1 MTKSQAEEIETR
13 IEELNNLYS
22 PIELTFKMGESVHP
36 YVDDEWFVT
45 IVCNYTK
52 NDWMVFYGMNHNYT
66 QVIDKLDGYQFAME
80 AMQAYQEEYGNIK
93 FSHSDLPLG

>member
-1 MTKSQAEEIETR
+1 MTKSQAEEIKTR
-13 IEELNNLYS
+13 VEELNTLYS

-36 YVDDEWFVT
+36 YVDDEWFIT

-66 QVIDKLDGYQFAME
+66 QVIDKLSGFQFAME
-80 AMQAYQEEYGNIK
+80 AMQAYQEEYGDLK

>member
-1 MTKSQAEEIETR
+1 MTKSQAEAIKTR
-13 IEELNNLYS
+13 VEELNTLYS

-52 NDWMVFYGMNHNYT
+52 NDWMVFYGMNHNYA
-66 QVIDKLDGYQFAME
+66 QVIDKLAGFQFALE
-80 AMQAYQEEYGNIK
+80 AVQAYQEEYGDLK